1 MEQDNIVMEQLRI
14 FYEVWRGCND
24 VYEEYAK
31 MYGLTSNALFTLHSI
46 YDHPQDCTQKLISQE
61 CFIPK
66 QTVNMLLKDL
76 EKRHLIELVPM
87 TADKRSKMIRLT
99 MDGKRY
105 IEEIIPELYKLE
117 LSAIDKMGIEHMN
130 KLNDEFKLFVDLF
143 RKGIQNQKE
152 ATKGGNTYG

>member
-1 MEQDNIVMEQLRI
+1 MEQDNILMEQLRI

-87 TADKRSKMIRLT
+87 PADKRSKIIRPT
-99 MDGKRY
+99 AEGQRY
-105 IEEIIPELYKLE
+105 IEEVISELYKLE
-117 LSAIDKMGIEHMN
+117 LSVIDKMGMEHMK
-130 KLNDEFKLFVDLF
+130 KLNDEFTLFVNLF
-143 RKGIQNQKE
+143 RRGIQNKSGTRE
-152 ATKGGNTYG
+152 GGSIHG

>member
-1 MEQDNIVMEQLRI
+1 MEQNNFSMEQLRI

-76 EKRHLIELVPM
+76 EKRNLIRLVPM
-87 TADKRSKMIRLT
+87 PADKRSKIIRLT
-99 MDGKRY
+99 AEGKRY
-105 IEEIIPELYKLE
+105 IEEVIPELYKLE
-117 LSAIDKMGIEHMN
+117 LSVIDQMGIKHMK
-130 KLNDEFKLFVDLF
+130 KLNDEFGLFVDLF
-143 RKGIQNQKE
+143 REGIQNKGE
-152 ATKGGNTYG
+152 AAKGGRTYE

>member
-1 MEQDNIVMEQLRI
+1 MEQNHFSMEQLRI

-31 MYGLTSNALFTLHSI
+31 MYGLTSNTLFTLHSI

-76 EKRHLIELVPM
+76 QKRHLIELVPM
-87 TADKRSKMIRLT
+87 PADKRSKIIRLT
-99 MDGKRY
+99 EEGKRY
-105 IEEIIPELYKLE
+105 IEKVIPELYKLE
-117 LSAIDKMGIEHMN
+117 LSVIDQMGIKHMK
-130 KLNDEFKLFVDLF
+130 KLNDEFGLFVDLF
-143 RKGIQNQKE
+143 RKGIQNKRE
-152 ATKGGNTYG
+152 AAGGENING